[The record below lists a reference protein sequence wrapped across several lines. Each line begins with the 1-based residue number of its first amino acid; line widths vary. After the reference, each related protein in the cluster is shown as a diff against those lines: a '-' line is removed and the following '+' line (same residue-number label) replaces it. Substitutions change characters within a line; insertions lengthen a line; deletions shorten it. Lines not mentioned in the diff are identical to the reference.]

1 MNDVSSIHSMTND
14 DDNNDD
20 NNDNDNANDNANNN
34 NSNNNNK
41 SGKNKK
47 KNNGTVQSIVVP
59 MSEFLEG
66 LNGGN
71 GDDDDDDDDDMY
83 AASSSSAAAD
93 AENERS
99 LESLLSFDLKPKE
112 VVDYLGMYAYCV

>member
-1 MNDVSSIHSMTND
+1 
-14 DDNNDD
+14 
-20 NNDNDNANDNANNN
+20 
-34 NSNNNNK
+34 
-41 SGKNKK
+41 
-47 KNNGTVQSIVVP
+47 

-71 GDDDDDDDDDMY
+71 DDDDDDEDMY
-83 AASSSSAAAD
+83 AASFSSSAAE

-112 VVDYLGMYAYCV
+112 VVNYLGMYAYCV